1 MDGEQHRAELSTGH
15 RVTYL
20 VGQRTGR
27 RQLCR
32 RGVVTGAPVT
42 DDATAVT
49 WVPVQ
54 VDGQARDANPQWISA
69 DAIIDVVSAS

>member
-1 MDGEQHRAELSTGH
+1 MDGEQHRPELSTGH

-20 VGQRTGR
+20 VGKHTGR

-32 RGVVTGAPVT
+32 RGVVTGNPVV
-42 DDATAVT
+42 DEGTAVT

-54 VDGQARDANPQWISA
+54 VDGQARDADPQWIAA
-69 DAIIDVVSAS
+69 DAIIDVVRAP

>member
-1 MDGEQHRAELSTGH
+1 MDGEQHRPELSTGH
-15 RVTYL
+15 QVTYL
-20 VGQRTGR
+20 VGPRTGK

-32 RGVVTGAPVT
+32 RGVVTGAPVI
-42 DDATAVT
+42 DDTAVI

-54 VDGQARDANPQWISA
+54 VDGQARDADPQWIAA

>member
-1 MDGEQHRAELSTGH
+1 MDGEQHRPELSTGH

-32 RGVVTGAPVT
+32 RGVVTGTPRV
-42 DDATAVT
+42 DGEVT

-54 VDGQARDANPQWISA
+54 VDGQARDETPQWIAA
-69 DAIIDVVSAS
+69 DAIIDVVSAP

>member
-1 MDGEQHRAELSTGH
+1 MDGEQHRPELSTGH

-32 RGVVTGAPVT
+32 RGVVTGSPVVDEGT
-42 DDATAVT
+42 EVT

-54 VDGQARDANPQWISA
+54 VDGTHDEAPQWITA
-69 DAIIDVVSAS
+69 DAIIDVVSTR

>member
-1 MDGEQHRAELSTGH
+1 MDREQHRPELSTGH

-32 RGVVTGAPVT
+32 RGVVAGAPVVDEGT
-42 DDATAVT
+42 EVT

-54 VDGQARDANPQWISA
+54 VDGTRNEDPQWIAA
-69 DAIIDVVSAS
+69 DAIIDVVSTR